1 MLHERGDA
9 DDGVVSP
16 VMRFAQ
22 LPEMQAGREYR
33 TVRGTGKLLHPRKQR
48 IATCGARHGLD
59 DSGARIALRN
69 QHEPGQT
76 LPRHYAV
83 RIENHHVA
91 IVATPTTAKVRD
103 VAALAL
109 DAVLAPTIEDASES
123 IHRAAQLR
131 PRR

>member
-22 LPEMQAGREYR
+22 LPEMQARHEYR
-33 TVRGTGKLLHPRKQR
+33 TVGSTGELLHPRKQR
-48 IATCGARHGLD
+48 IATCGARGGLD

-69 QHEPGQT
+69 QHELGQT
-76 LPRHYAV
+76 VARHYAV

-91 IVATPTTAKVRD
+91 IVATPTPAKVRD
-103 VAALAL
+103 IAA
-109 DAVLAPTIEDASES
+109 
-123 IHRAAQLR
+123 
-131 PRR
+131 